1 MKEKINFTLHSL
13 SLVVV
18 IGLLAWYFV
27 STGITTATVFTYMI
41 VVLIIVEITS
51 LILVSG
57 IYPESHT
64 SFKIGIVASLFIL
77 LGIKIM
83 MPTFFV
89 PISVALIAVNFLYNF
104 YSNNKRRKGAFRRK
118 NNKTARF

>member
-1 MKEKINFTLHSL
+1 MKEKINFSLHSL
-13 SLVVV
+13 SLVIV

-118 NNKTARF
+118 KNKTARF

>member
-1 MKEKINFTLHSL
+1 MKEKINFSLHSL

-18 IGLLAWYFV
+18 LGLLAWYFV
-27 STGITTATVFTYMI
+27 STGLTTATVFTYMI

-51 LILVSG
+51 LILISG

-64 SFKIGIVASLFIL
+64 SFKIGIIASLFIL

-89 PISVALIAVNFLYNF
+89 PISVTLIAVNFLYNF
-104 YSNNKRRKGAFRRK
+104 YSNNKRRKGAFRRIK
-118 NNKTARF
+118 KKASRF

>member
-1 MKEKINFTLHSL
+1 MKEKINFSLHSL
-13 SLVVV
+13 SLVIV

-118 NNKTARF
+118 KNKPARF

>member
-1 MKEKINFTLHSL
+1 
-13 SLVVV
+13 
-18 IGLLAWYFV
+18 
-27 STGITTATVFTYMI
+27 MI

-51 LILVSG
+51 LILISG

-64 SFKIGIVASLFIL
+64 SFKIGIIASLFIL

-89 PISVALIAVNFLYNF
+89 PISVTLIAVNFLYNF
-104 YSNNKRRKGAFRRK
+104 YSNNKRRKGAFRRIK
-118 NNKTARF
+118 KKASRF

>member
-1 MKEKINFTLHSL
+1 MKEKINFSLHSL

-18 IGLLAWYFV
+18 LGLLAWYFV
-27 STGITTATVFTYMI
+27 STGLTTATVFTYMI

-51 LILVSG
+51 LTLISG

-64 SFKIGIVASLFIL
+64 SFKIGIIASLFIL

-89 PISVALIAVNFLYNF
+89 PISVTLISVNFLYNF
-104 YSNNKRRKGAFRRK
+104 YSNNKRRKGAFRRRK
-118 NNKTARF
+118 KKASRF